1 LSKRNGRMANSHRQ
15 ITSMRKNDERP
26 ATEAIQPKKPMIG
39 YIAILLSI
47 ISLFLYPVI
56 FGLMG
61 FLTGITAIK
70 RSLRILGIP
79 AVLISLFSV
88 LAGLFVYPF
97 F

>member
-1 LSKRNGRMANSHRQ
+1 MSKRNGRMAASHRN
-15 ITSMRKNDERP
+15 ITSMRSTNERP
-26 ATEAIQPKKPMIG
+26 AAEAVQEKKQVIG

-56 FGLMG
+56 FGLIG
-61 FLTGITAIK
+61 FLTGITALK
-70 RSLRILGIP
+70 RRIRILGIP
-79 AVLISLFSV
+79 AVMIGLFSV

>member
-1 LSKRNGRMANSHRQ
+1 MSKRKRRMANLHNR
-15 ITSMRKNDERP
+15 TSQKGDEKP
-26 ATEAIQPKKPMIG
+26 ADEAIQQKKPVIG
-39 YIAILLSI
+39 YVAILLSI

-61 FLTGITAIK
+61 FLAGVSALK
-70 RSLRILGIP
+70 RRFRVLGVP
-79 AVLISLFSV
+79 AVMIGLFSV

>member
-1 LSKRNGRMANSHRQ
+1 MSKRKRRMDKMH
-15 ITSMRKNDERP
+15 KEDESP
-26 ATEAIQPKKPMIG
+26 VDEAIQQKKPVIG
-39 YIAILLSI
+39 YVAILLSI

-61 FLTGITAIK
+61 FMAGVTALK
-70 RSLRILGIP
+70 RRIRLLGIP
-79 AVLISLFSV
+79 AVLIGLFSV

>member
-1 LSKRNGRMANSHRQ
+1 MSKRKRKMDK
-15 ITSMRKNDERP
+15 MRKDDERP
-26 ATEAIQPKKPMIG
+26 SDEAIQQKKPVIG
-39 YIAILLSI
+39 YVAILLSI

-61 FLTGITAIK
+61 FMAGISALK
-70 RSLRILGIP
+70 RRIRFLGIP
-79 AVLISLFSV
+79 AVMIGLFSV